1 MTLRARKPFWV
12 RLASKALSMA
22 LVFAISQ
29 ALMRD
34 PRVMAALQD
43 AAIRVGE
50 FVATEI
56 AYREAQKQGQPRAP
70 VPVAS
75 NRRAD
80 AADAPQASVRVDRP
94 APREPGFKRVV
105 VGQ

>member
-1 MTLRARKPFWV
+1 MTLRPRKPLWV
-12 RLASKALSMA
+12 RLVSKALSMA

-34 PRVMAALQD
+34 PQVMAALQG

-56 AYREAQKQGQPRAP
+56 AYREAHKQGQPRAP
-70 VPVAS
+70 MPVAS
-75 NRRAD
+75 IRRAG
-80 AADAPQASVRVDRP
+80 AADAPQAGVQVNRP
-94 APREPGFKRVV
+94 APRETGFKRVV